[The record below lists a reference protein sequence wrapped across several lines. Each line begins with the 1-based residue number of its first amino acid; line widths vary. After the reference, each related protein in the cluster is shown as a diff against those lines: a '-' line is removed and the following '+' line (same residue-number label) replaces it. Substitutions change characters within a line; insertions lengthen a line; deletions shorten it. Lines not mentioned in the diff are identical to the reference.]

1 MSAPLTLRD
10 ATPADAPAIAE
21 IYAWHVLNGTG
32 SFEEVPPPAE
42 EIAARMAGVLERGLP
57 WLVAEDVLR
66 RARDGDDP
74 SSPHAEPVEARSVL
88 GYAYAM
94 PYRPR
99 SGYRFTVEDAVYVAP
114 HAQRRGAG
122 RALLNALVERL
133 QAQGYR
139 TLVASI
145 GDSGN
150 KASIALHAA
159 CGFEHR
165 GTLRNMGFK
174 HGRWLDVVWM
184 QRALEPQPG

>member
-1 MSAPLTLRD
+1 MIVRD
-10 ATPADAPAIAE
+10 ATAADAPAIAE
-21 IYAWHVLNGTG
+21 VYAWHVLNGTG
-32 SFEEVPPPAE
+32 SFEEVPPPHE
-42 EIAARMAGVLERGLP
+42 EIARRMADIAERGLP
-57 WLVAEDVLR
+57 WLVADV
-66 RARDGDDP
+66 DD
-74 SSPHAEPVEARSVL
+74 ALL
-88 GYAYAM
+88 GYVYAT

-122 RALLNALVERL
+122 RALLAALIERL

-145 GDSGN
+145 GDSDN
-150 KASIALHAA
+150 QASIALHAA

-165 GTLRNMGFK
+165 GTLTDMGFK

-184 QRALEPQPG
+184 QRTL

>member
-1 MSAPLTLRD
+1 MTIRD
-10 ATPADAPAIAE
+10 AVAADAAGVAE
-21 IYAWHVLNGTG
+21 IYAHHVLHGFG
-32 SFEEVPPPAE
+32 SFEEVPPPVE
-42 EIAARMAGVLERGLP
+42 EIARRMADVAERGLP
-57 WLVAEDVLR
+57 WLVAE
-66 RARDGDDP
+66 
-74 SSPHAEPVEARSVL
+74 AEGALL

-94 PYRPR
+94 SYRPR

-122 RALLNALVERL
+122 RALLDALIERL

-145 GDSGN
+145 GDSDN
-150 KASIALHAA
+150 EASIALHAA

-165 GTLRNMGFK
+165 GTLKAMGFK

-184 QRALEPQPG
+184 QRALEPLPRFSGS

>member
-1 MSAPLTLRD
+1 MPSPLTLRY
-10 ATPADAPAIAE
+10 ATPEDAPAVAE

-42 EIAARMAGVLERGLP
+42 EIARRMADLAERGLP
-57 WLVAEDVLR
+57 WLLAETHGAMV
-66 RARDGDDP
+66 
-74 SSPHAEPVEARSVL
+74 
-88 GYAYAM
+88 GYAYAT

-114 HAQRRGAG
+114 HAHRRGAG
-122 RALLNALVERL
+122 RALLLALIERL

-145 GDSGN
+145 GDSAN
-150 KASIALHAA
+150 TASIALHAA

-165 GTLRNMGFK
+165 GTLANMGFK

-184 QRALEPQPG
+184 QRALEAQPG